1 MGGGKNPD
9 GVKTYPADEH
19 DLDSYRLASE
29 RLAQLRAPTLLDSS
43 DPHARLFVAA
53 FDGTGNSMYDGDP
66 KNHTNVADLV
76 KQIQNGMHDNIGVGY
91 VEGPGTQSGFFR
103 STLDAATGRSFEP
116 RVEKMYAQFIE
127 QAKQWK
133 ADDPQ
138 AKIGLAGIGF
148 SRGAEQ
154 EAAFSRLVHER
165 GIQDPAGAKYS
176 KDKDGNIT
184 GVEYSKPPLV
194 APGQVAQ
201 AVGLF
206 DPVGTGEPRHHDRRL
221 PPSVMSAFQIT
232 AEDERRD
239 QFKSTSIV
247 RDGFAED
254 KRFLNVTVGGAHS
267 NIGGSYELN
276 GLSIRSGNLMV
287 DYLNGLSD
295 RPYLAKRAEPE
306 DPKLNVVHRSEQ
318 HLIFYTTRGF
328 RDGVRDR
335 VDEVASKEQIKHGSV
350 ADPRNK
356 EPIDANLDA
365 RLERRPVTIGPIPGG
380 ESRITAGRHAHEGS
394 PIDQTFARL
403 VDAARNRDDG
413 AFRAATQEH
422 AQTQTTQ
429 AWLQGGREQHQ
440 QMQADRAAPQQPA
453 SPPQQPL
460 PPEAPPNPQPRA
472 PGP

>member
-19 DLDSYRLASE
+19 DLASYREAGG

-43 DPHARLFVAA
+43 DPHSRLFVAA
-53 FDGTGNSMYDGDP
+53 FDGTGNSMYKSEP
-66 KNHTNVADLV
+66 KNHTNVAEVV
-76 KQIQNGMHDNIGVGY
+76 KQLQNGLHDNIGVGY
-91 VEGPGTQSGFFR
+91 VEGPGTQSGLLNR
-103 STLDAATGRSFEP
+103 GIDTLTGRTFEP
-116 RVEKMYAQFIE
+116 RLEKMYAQFIE

-133 ADDPQ
+133 AEDPE
-138 AKIGLAGIGF
+138 AKISLAGIGF

-176 KDKDGNIT
+176 KDKHGNIT

-239 QFKSTSIV
+239 LFKSTNILD
-247 RDGFAED
+247 DGFAED

-295 RPYLAKRAEPE
+295 KPYLAKRVEPD
-306 DPKLNVVHRSEQ
+306 DPKLNVVHRSDQ
-318 HLIFYTTRGF
+318 SLIYTTRGF

-335 VDEVASKEQIKHGSV
+335 IDEVASKDQIKHGSV

-356 EPIDANLDA
+356 EPIDKAMDS
-365 RLERRPVTIGPIPGG
+365 RYERHPVRIGPTPGN
-380 ESRITAGRHAHEGS
+380 ENRIIAGGRSEGS
-394 PIDQTFARL
+394 DIDRTFARL
-403 VDAARNRDDG
+403 VDAARNRDDD
-413 AFRAATQEH
+413 AFRAATREH
-422 AQTQTTQ
+422 AQNPSTQ
-429 AWLQGGREQHQ
+429 ARLQSGREPHQHIAQAERPAQPSQ
-440 QMQADRAAPQQPA
+440 QSLPPDAAPNSQPH
-453 SPPQQPL
+453 
-460 PPEAPPNPQPRA
+460 PRT
-472 PGP
+472 PGL